1 MFFYWGLRTIFRGG
15 NRVVLSVFLPM
26 AECHFFSRNSIN
38 FSRVKRYL
46 QKKPLTS
53 FLWALYFLRIRRSN
67 PQPRVSPCCGGRG
80 SFGFSAFS
88 WLIHPLSRRKR
99 CRRPS
104 SASGQHAE
112 ARNSDGW
119 REKVGLRVVFF
130 DRVSYCVVFFRVGW
144 SGLVGGGSGWRRYPA
159 QLRLLVTATVRRVC
173 F

>member
-26 AECHFFSRNSIN
+26 AECHVFSRNSIN

-46 QKKPLTS
+46 RKKKKPLTS

-80 SFGFSAFS
+80 SFGFSVFS

-130 DRVSYCVVFFRVGW
+130 DRVSYCVVFFAWVGQAW
-144 SGLVGGGSGWRRYPA
+144 WVEGAVGGVI
-159 QLRLLVTATVRRVC
+159 RLNFVC
-173 F
+173 

>member
-1 MFFYWGLRTIFRGG
+1 
-15 NRVVLSVFLPM
+15 M
-26 AECHFFSRNSIN
+26 AECHVFSRNSIN

-46 QKKPLTS
+46 QKKKPLTS
-53 FLWALYFLRIRRSN
+53 FLWALYFLRICRSN

-130 DRVSYCVVFFRVGW
+130 DRVSYCIVFSR
-144 SGLVGGGSGWRRYPA
+144 GLVRLGGWRVRLEA
-159 QLRLLVTATVRRVC
+159 LSGSTSFVSDSDSETCLLLV
-173 F
+173 FPLH